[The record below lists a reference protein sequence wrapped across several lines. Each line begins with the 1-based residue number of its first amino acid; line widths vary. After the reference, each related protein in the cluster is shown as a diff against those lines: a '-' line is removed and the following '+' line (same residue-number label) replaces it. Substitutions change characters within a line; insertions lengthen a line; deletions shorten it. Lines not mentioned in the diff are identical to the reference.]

1 LNYQDFESAW
11 YLGLIITSFFC
22 IMLAGFVAVM
32 RHTRRLAIE
41 EGAGVVWLAVASSV
55 FTFALLLGVCLALLV
70 GIVVLAGG

>member
-32 RHTRRLAIE
+32 RQTRRLAIE

>member
-11 YLGLIITSFFC
+11 YLGLIITSYFC

-32 RHTRRLAIE
+32 RQTRRLAIE

>member
-1 LNYQDFESAW
+1 MNYQDFESAW

-32 RHTRRLAIE
+32 RNTRRLAIE